1 MMSITLHTHKL
12 FRFIVLVLNV
22 GLVNFPVVGS
32 ALEIKKDESMPVVDQ
47 ITAKVLEEI
56 ESALRTKASDIPAIA
71 RRIAIPVDGGKTAN
85 RLKSAAELVRLLEG
99 EDTKAVRLKLAIE
112 PTLLK
117 TSNDIEITVLA
128 FFSVSGRKLHSGMLT
143 LQIIQPVTDQ
153 DVIKCEVRLGQITF
167 STSALV
173 E

>member
-47 ITAKVLEEI
+47 ITAKVL